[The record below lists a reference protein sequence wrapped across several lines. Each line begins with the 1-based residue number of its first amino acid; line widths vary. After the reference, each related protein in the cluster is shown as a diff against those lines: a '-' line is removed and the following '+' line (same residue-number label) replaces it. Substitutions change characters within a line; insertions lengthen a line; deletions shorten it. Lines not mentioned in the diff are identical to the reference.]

1 MKNNASGQGP
11 KFTNRLANETSPY
24 LLQHAHNPVDWY
36 PWGEEAFAR
45 ARAED
50 KPILLSVGYATCHWC
65 HVMERESFE
74 DETVAAILRSGFVA
88 IKVDREE
95 LPDVDQVYMS
105 ALQALT
111 GQGGW
116 PMNMFLTPQLAPFH
130 GGSYFPPVPRH
141 GLPGFAELLEAVSD
155 AWHNRRDDLERHAG
169 ELLDHVRKGTVV
181 PPRAAAADG
190 LHARAITGIARN
202 FDPQFGGFGSA
213 PKFPQSPL
221 LQYLL
226 ARAASGSAA
235 PGAADGGQ
243 SQEVTNLPAAEAARK
258 MLVATLHQ
266 MAEGGIYDHVGGG
279 FARYS
284 TDRRWHVP
292 HFEKMLYD
300 NAQLVRLYVGAWRLT
315 GDERLRFV
323 AEDTIAYLGR
333 EMHPAAAPAAY
344 CCAQDADAEGV
355 EGLFH
360 CWSAAQFDAVLG
372 DDAPAAAQLYGVTPE
387 GNWEH
392 GLSVLERRSP
402 ETVRV
407 QLGLAP
413 AQWAQWESSVRERL
427 LAARSRRVW
436 PITDD
441 KVLAD
446 WNGMMLRALAEAGR
460 LFGRP
465 DLVESARE
473 LARFLLADMMPDGR
487 LCHAWREGRSR
498 KEGYLSD
505 YAQVGL
511 GLVELHA
518 ASAESG
524 WLERAAELTEAMIER
539 FHVAGEGFFDGE
551 PGELPV
557 RPRDAFD
564 GAVPSGIGAACEL
577 LVRLGDIYGRDDWLE
592 LARVALGD
600 AGAIMEAAPA
610 AVPAMLL
617 AHLLAE
623 AGAQLALPLE
633 RSAPSGDSGG
643 MAGARREFMP
653 LVTIAAGAPGELP
666 LLAGRDPGK
675 AYLCQHGRCQLP
687 AATLEELRGQIAGLT
702 ENL

>member
-1 MKNNASGQGP
+1 MENRASGPEP

-36 PWGEEAFAR
+36 PWGAEAFAR

-74 DETVAAILRSGFVA
+74 DETVAAILRAGFIA

-130 GGSYFPPVPRH
+130 GGSYFPPEPRH
-141 GLPGFAELLEAVSD
+141 GLPGFAELLDAISD
-155 AWHNRRDDLERHAG
+155 AWRNRRADLEHHAS
-169 ELLDHVRKGTVV
+169 ELLEHVRKGSAA
-181 PPRAAAADG
+181 PRRAAADG
-190 LHARAITGIARN
+190 LHDRAIAGIARN
-202 FDPQFGGFGSA
+202 FDVQYGGFGSA
-213 PKFPQSPL
+213 PKFPQPPL

-226 ARAASGSAA
+226 ARASAGTLEAGHEDAVAS
-235 PGAADGGQ
+235 
-243 SQEVTNLPAAEAARK
+243 LPAGDAART
-258 MLVATLHQ
+258 MLVATLRQ
-266 MAEGGIYDHVGGG
+266 MSAGGIYDHVGGG

-323 AEDTIAYLGR
+323 AEDTLAYLER
-333 EMHPAAAPAAY
+333 EMHPAASRAAF

-355 EGLFH
+355 EGRFH
-360 CWSAAQFDAVLG
+360 CWTEAQLEDVLG
-372 DDAPAAAQLYGVTPE
+372 ADAPAAAQLYGVTTR

-392 GLSVLERRSP
+392 GLSVLERRTP
-402 ETVRV
+402 EKVRA
-407 QLGLAP
+407 QLGLDV
-413 AQWAQWESSVRERL
+413 AQWVQWERCVRERL
-427 LAARSRRVW
+427 LAARSQRVW

-446 WNGMMLRALAEAGR
+446 WNGMMLHALAEAGR
-460 LFGRP
+460 LLARP
-465 DLVESARE
+465 ILVERARQ
-473 LARFLLADMMPDGR
+473 LAEFLLGEMMPDGR
-487 LCHAWREGRSR
+487 LSHAWRAGRRR

-518 ASAESG
+518 ATAETG
-524 WLERAAELTEAMIER
+524 WLERAFGLTEAMIAR
-539 FHVAGEGFFDGE
+539 FHVAGEGFFEGE
-551 PGELPV
+551 AGDLPV
-557 RPRDAFD
+557 RARDAFD

-577 LVRLGDIYGRDDWLE
+577 LVRLGGIYGRDDWLE
-592 LARVALGD
+592 LARAALAD

-623 AGAQLALPLE
+623 AGAQLALPFE
-633 RSAPSGDSGG
+633 RSAPGEGSGG
-643 MAGARREFMP
+643 VAGARREFMP

-666 LLAGRDPGK
+666 LLTGRDPGK

-687 AATLEELRGQIAGLT
+687 AASLEELRGQIDRLT